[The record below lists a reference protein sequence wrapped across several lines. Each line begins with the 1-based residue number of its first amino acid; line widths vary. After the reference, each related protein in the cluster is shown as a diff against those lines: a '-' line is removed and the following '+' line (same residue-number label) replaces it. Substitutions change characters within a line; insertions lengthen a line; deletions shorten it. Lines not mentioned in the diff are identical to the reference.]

1 MTPQTL
7 RPVPIRALVLS
18 LGSLAVPVAAVV
30 VFPDWAQDE
39 QGVLIWLTS
48 LVPAFLFAFYR
59 GLRGVALAVAGGMA
73 VLSLTQ
79 VAVLLLGKTA
89 PNWYL
94 LLAVV
99 AVYVGICIA
108 LAVFAEVLHRE
119 RRAAEALA
127 LLDALTGLPNRRHAE
142 VTLDAQ
148 FAAAGRGIPLTVAM
162 FDLDHFKQVNDRHGH
177 EAGDAA
183 LRAFADV
190 LRQNTRRMD
199 LSARFGG
206 EEFISILGGSGTPPA
221 VALANRVRAGIESR
235 SFAWG
240 RLTVSAGVAAYEE
253 GMGSYEVLVAIA
265 DRALYAAKQ
274 AGRNRVVVAEP
285 VKAMA
290 PPLPPAARLATPTPL
305 AGGGGETVIVIDDD
319 PGMLR
324 SVGRLLERAGYR
336 VEETDDPDTV
346 IRRFGEAAPPDLLI
360 TDVMM
365 PRMNGLALV
374 DRIMTSHPGLRVIY
388 LSGYLQQDVSWA
400 GLPGAVTGFV
410 AKPVAPQDLLAMARN
425 VLDRAVIAV
434 GQ

>member
-1 MTPQTL
+1 MAPQTL

-18 LGSLAVPVAAVV
+18 LGSLAVPVAAVL
-30 VFPDWAQDE
+30 VFPEWAQDE

-48 LVPAFLFAFYR
+48 LVPAFLLAYYR
-59 GLRGVALAVAGGMA
+59 GLRGIALAVAGGMA

-79 VAVLLLGKTA
+79 VAVLLLGETA
-89 PNWYL
+89 PNWYV

-119 RRAAEALA
+119 RRTAEALA

-148 FAAAGRGIPLTVAM
+148 FAAAGRGVPLTVVM
-162 FDLDHFKQVNDRHGH
+162 FDLDHFKHVNDRYGH
-177 EAGDAA
+177 EAGDVA
-183 LRAFADV
+183 LHAFADV
-190 LRQNTRRMD
+190 LRGNTRHMD

-206 EEFISILGGSGTPPA
+206 EEFISILGGSGIAPA

-253 GMGSYEVLVAIA
+253 GMGSYEVLVATA

-274 AGRNRVVVAEP
+274 AGRNRVTVAEP
-285 VKAMA
+285 VKTMA
-290 PPLPPAARLATPTPL
+290 PPPPATPLATPKPL
-305 AGGGGETVIVIDDD
+305 SGGGGETVIVIDDD

-324 SVGRLLERAGYR
+324 SVGRLLGRAGYR

-346 IRRFGEAAPPDLLI
+346 IRRFGEAAPPDLLV

-374 DRIMTSHPGLRVIY
+374 DRILTSHPGLRVIY
-388 LSGYLQQDVSWA
+388 LSGYLQEDVSWA
-400 GLPGAVTGFV
+400 GLPGAVTGFA
-410 AKPVAPQDLLAMARN
+410 AKPVAPHDLLAMARN
-425 VLDRAVIAV
+425 VLDRAV
-434 GQ
+434 G

>member
-1 MTPQTL
+1 MAPQTL

-18 LGSLAVPVAAVV
+18 LGSLAVPVAAVL
-30 VFPDWAQDE
+30 VFPEWAQDE

-48 LVPAFLFAFYR
+48 LVPAFLLAYYR

-79 VAVLLLGKTA
+79 VAVLLLGKIA
-89 PNWYL
+89 PNWFV

-119 RRAAEALA
+119 RHAAEALA
-127 LLDALTGLPNRRHAE
+127 LVDELTGLPNRRHAE

-148 FAAAGRGIPLTVAM
+148 FAAAGRGVPLTVVM
-162 FDLDHFKQVNDRHGH
+162 FDLDHFKHVNDRHGH

-183 LRAFADV
+183 LRVFADV

-206 EEFISILGGSGTPPA
+206 EEFISILGGSEIPPA

-235 SFAWG
+235 SFTWG
-240 RLTVSAGVAAYEE
+240 RFTVSAGVAAYEE
-253 GMGSYEVLVAIA
+253 GMGSYEVLVATA

-274 AGRNRVVVAEP
+274 AGRNRVTAAES
-285 VKAMA
+285 VKIMA
-290 PPLPPAARLATPTPL
+290 PPPPAAPLATRSPL

-324 SVGRLLERAGYR
+324 SVGRLLLRAGYR

-346 IRRFGEAAPPDLLI
+346 IRRFGEAAPPDLLV

-365 PRMNGLALV
+365 PRMNGLALA
-374 DRIMTSHPGLRVIY
+374 DRIMTSHPGLRVVY
-388 LSGYLQQDVSWA
+388 LSGYLQEDISWA
-400 GLPGAVTGFV
+400 GLPGAVTGFA

-425 VLDRAVIAV
+425 VLDRAV
-434 GQ
+434 G